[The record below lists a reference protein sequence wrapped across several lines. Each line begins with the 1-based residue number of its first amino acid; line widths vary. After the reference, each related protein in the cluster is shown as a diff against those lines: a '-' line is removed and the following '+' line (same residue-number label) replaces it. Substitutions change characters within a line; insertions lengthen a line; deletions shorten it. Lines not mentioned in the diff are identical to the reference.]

1 MSNLKPTNDFVFKK
15 LFGEEKNVDI
25 LKDLI
30 QSILPELK
38 IAKVVVNKDVSLE
51 RKLITDKLGILDV
64 MATLNNNTKI
74 NIEMQVE
81 NLHNTV
87 ERSIFYQSGVYHESL
102 AKGVSYINAVKT
114 IGIWITNY
122 DVFKEGPFHEIARLK
137 RDYENIILTDKYELH
152 YIQLSKFKKKCKRI
166 STKLEQWLT
175 FIINENMEEINMVD
189 NKYVK
194 KAEKE
199 LEYLSGDEE
208 TRRLAELREKA
219 IRDELAAI
227 AQARDEGKSE
237 GFSLGKN
244 EGESQNTI
252 KIAKKMLEKQIDI
265 ALIMEITGLTKEEIE
280 KL

>member
-102 AKGVSYINAVKT
+102 AKGISYINAFKT

-166 STKLEQWLT
+166 STKLEQWLL

-227 AQARDEGKSE
+227 AQARDEGR
-237 GFSLGKN
+237 N
-244 EGESQNTI
+244 EGISYEKI
-252 KIAKKMLEKQIDI
+252 KFAKKMLEKKMDI
-265 ALIMEITGLTKEEIE
+265 ALIMEMTGLTKEEIK